1 MPVHDAIPKRKRHN
15 GGNRS
20 AINRI
25 MTHAVMR
32 PSRLFNI
39 FKINE
44 FNYSIHV
51 YYVSPDLTTFMRTIF
66 YISSSAYEK

>member
-1 MPVHDAIPKRKRHN
+1 MTVHDAIPQKKTARW
-15 GGNRS
+15 GNRS

-32 PSRLFNI
+32 PSCLFNI

-51 YYVSPDLTTFMRTIF
+51 CYVFPGLTTFMRTIF

>member
-1 MPVHDAIPKRKRHN
+1 MTVHDVAPKSKRHN

-25 MTHAVMR
+25 MTHTVMR
-32 PSRLFNI
+32 PSRLINI

-44 FNYSIHV
+44 FNYDIHV

>member
-1 MPVHDAIPKRKRHN
+1 
-15 GGNRS
+15 
-20 AINRI
+20 
-25 MTHAVMR
+25 MR
-32 PSRLFNI
+32 PSRLINI